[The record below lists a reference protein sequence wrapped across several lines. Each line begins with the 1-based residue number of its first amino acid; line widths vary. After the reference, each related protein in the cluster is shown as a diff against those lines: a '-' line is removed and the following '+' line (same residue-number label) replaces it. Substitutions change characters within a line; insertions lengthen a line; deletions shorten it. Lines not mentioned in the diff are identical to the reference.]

1 LADKLASG
9 VQLPDD
15 LVQVGFVSGAYGVAG
30 GIRVRPFSDDADA
43 LLHVKTWWLDKPS
56 LHEVNVRR
64 AKLHG
69 GDVVTQ
75 LDDLTDRD
83 LAEALKGTGVYI
95 PRSQFPKLD
104 EGEFYWSDLI
114 GLEVVNLQGESLGVV
129 ADMMS
134 NGPQSI
140 LRITAPVSAEPGDAE
155 SAAQERLIPF
165 VDQFII
171 TVDKEAKK
179 ITVDWG
185 LDY

>member
-1 LADKLASG
+1 M
-9 VQLPDD
+9 QIPDD
-15 LVQVGFVSGAYGVAG
+15 LVQVGFVSGVYGVAG

-43 LLHVKTWWLDKPS
+43 LLHVKTWWIDKPA
-56 LHEVNVRR
+56 LHGVDVKR
-64 AKLHG
+64 AKMHG

-75 LDDLTDRD
+75 LADVTDRNV
-83 LAEALKGTGVYI
+83 AEALKGAAVFV
-95 PRSQFPKLD
+95 PRSHFPELSD
-104 EGEFYWSDLI
+104 DEFYWSDLI
-114 GLEVVNLQGESLGVV
+114 GLTVENLQGECLGQVT
-129 ADMMS
+129 DMMS

-140 LRITAPVSAEPGDAE
+140 LRIAAPVVDAAPADAE

-171 TVDKEAKK
+171 KVDKDAKK